1 MTAEHQPIDAVIE
14 QVTTL
19 RAAYTDSYHAT
30 ESSAVQQL
38 IECHSEP
45 LCHAIDL
52 LEEVRDILRA
62 DQEWG
67 AMAENHRGGSE

>member
-1 MTAEHQPIDAVIE
+1 MTAEHQSIDAVIE
-14 QVTTL
+14 QVTAL
-19 RAAYTDSYHAT
+19 RAAYTDRYHAT

-52 LEEVRDILRA
+52 LEEVRDILA
-62 DQEWG
+62 AEQQWG
-67 AMAENHRGGSE
+67 ALGETIERR